1 METLPRFFDAPR
13 NSYYLF
19 GPRGTGKTTW
29 LRSEYPQAIL
39 VDLLQ
44 PDQFRT
50 LKARPERLRERIDA
64 ADSHSLCIIDEI
76 QKAPELLDLVHSLIE
91 EDPRRIF
98 ILTGSSARKLRRE
111 GVDLMAGRAV
121 YRSLHPFMA
130 GELGDFF
137 DFEKALE
144 IGMVPLV
151 WDSDD
156 PIDVLSSYV
165 DLYLR
170 EEIKAEGLVRDLG
183 DFSRFLE
190 AVSFSHGQILN
201 ISNVARECEV
211 PRKRVEGYVDVLE
224 DMLLCYKLPVFRK
237 KAKREL
243 VKQSKFYIFDC
254 GVYRCLR
261 PNGPLD
267 SPEGIGGA
275 ALEGLIGQHLRAWVG
290 YRNRDE
296 KLYFWRTRGGS
307 EVNFVVYGKD
317 AMGAFEVKNASTVH
331 RKDLRHLKTFLR
343 DYPQSTAVFLYRGK
357 EKLLIDDITCMPC
370 EEFLRRLTPARNIL
384 QENN

>member
-1 METLPRFFDAPR
+1 MEMVSRYFEAPGH
-13 NSYYLF
+13 SYYLF

-39 VDLLQ
+39 IDLLQ

-64 ADSHSLCIIDEI
+64 AEKSGRCIIDEI

-91 EDPRRIF
+91 EDSGRVF

-130 GELGDFF
+130 GELGEIF
-137 DFEKALE
+137 DLEKALE
-144 IGMVPLV
+144 IGMIPLV

-156 PIDVLSSYV
+156 PDDTLSAYV

-190 AVSFSHGQILN
+190 AVSFSHAQTLN

-211 PRKRVEGYVDVLE
+211 PRKRVEGYIGVLE

-237 KAKREL
+237 RAKREL
-243 VKQSKFYIFDC
+243 VKQSKFYIFDS
-254 GVYRCLR
+254 GVFRCLR
-261 PNGPLD
+261 PTGPLD
-267 SPEGIGGA
+267 RPEGIGGA
-275 ALEGLIGQHLRAWVG
+275 ALEGLIGQHLRAWIA
-290 YRNRDE
+290 YRNRGE
-296 KLYFWRTRGGS
+296 KLYFWQTRGGS
-307 EVNFVVYGKD
+307 EVDFVVYGKD
-317 AMGAFEVKNASTVH
+317 GIWAIEVKNASNVH
-331 RKDLRHLKTFLR
+331 RKDLRHLRTFLR
-343 DYPQSTAVFLYRGK
+343 DYPQSTAIFLYRGK
-357 EKLLIDDITCMPC
+357 EKLLIDNITCMPC
-370 EEFLRRLTPARNIL
+370 EKFLRDLIPSSGI
-384 QENN
+384 